1 MTEKALKGI
10 VLALGALAIAAA
22 IWMVARGPGPLGR
35 ERDAIGHG
43 DYVLQA
49 TDGTTFTEAALRGHP
64 SAVFFGFT
72 HCPDVCPTTLG
83 EIGTWQEE
91 LGDAA
96 KDLRFWF
103 VTVDPERDTVD
114 QLRDYL
120 SWTAG
125 VTGAAG
131 TRAEVDEAIA
141 AFRIY
146 ARKVPLSDGSYTMD
160 HTPFVMLF
168 DRNGSFVQT
177 IGYREE
183 TATAVDKLRA
193 LVAAG

>member
-91 LGDAA
+91 LGDTA